1 MGICRGRAWAQRFRR
16 RVAAGLFGAIFCFA
30 AGAAAAQEFTK
41 ASTQAATKAS
51 TQAATKA
58 STKASTQAATKVP
71 AKAAAK
77 ASSQAAAKASAKASP
92 QAAAKASA
100 QESAKESAKASA
112 KESAKESTKESSQD
126 ASAQLPLK
134 LSGSQLEP
142 VQWSELAG
150 WAADDHLAAFAAY
163 QASCR
168 AARKV
173 RRIDHAEISGALW
186 NVCRDAIELKPQD
199 SDTARAFFE
208 RNFQP
213 VRIAR
218 LGEGEGLLTGY
229 FEPVVA
235 GSRFPSPEFHVP
247 LYRRPRDLVAAGYN
261 PASIAFP
268 NKGARIGRRNGN
280 NELVPYYDRGA
291 IEAGALDGQKLE
303 ICWLKDPFDLLTI
316 QIEGSAR
323 VILEDGTPLRI
334 SYDSHNGYRYSSIE
348 RVLIERNFISR
359 NEMSPQR
366 VREWMAAHPDEAA
379 NIRAANRSYVF
390 FRVTGLTNEGEPV
403 GAQGV
408 PLTPGRSIAVD
419 RVHEYGTPFFI
430 EANLP
435 IESGKSVSPFGRLM
449 IAQDTGSAL
458 VGPARADLYWG
469 AGDDAG
475 RIAGRIR
482 HPGRFAMLVPRELDL
497 VAAGRQ
503 MPLPV
508 PKPKIPEVDTTDGK
522 GKAPSANAGA
532 IAAGNEPPKHPASPA
547 PKPKMAAND
556 VKKDVK
562 KEDGK
567 GRATS
572 ANTGATAAGK
582 ELPKHPASPAA
593 KPKMAASDV
602 KKEDGKGRATSANT
616 GAAAASKEPPK
627 HPASPAAKPKM
638 AASDVKKEDG
648 KGRAT
653 SANTG
658 AAAASKEPP
667 KHPASPAAKP
677 KMAASDVKKEDGKG
691 RATSANTG
699 AAAASKEPPKH
710 PASPAAKPKM
720 AASDVKKED
729 GKGRATSANTGAA
742 AASKEPPKHPASPA
756 AKAKAPA
763 IEVKKKDG
771 KGKANSASSANSGED
786 WRATV
791 GSGRPS
797 APARMA
803 N

>member
-1 MGICRGRAWAQRFRR
+1 MGICRERAWAQLFRR
-16 RVAAGLFGAIFCFA
+16 GVAAGLFGVIVCFA
-30 AGAAAAQEFTK
+30 ASTASAQESTKASTKASTQAATKASTQAAAKASTQAATKASTK

-58 STKASTQAATKVP
+58 STQAAARASTKASTQAATKVP
-71 AKAAAK
+71 A
-77 ASSQAAAKASAKASP
+77 QAAAKASPQAAAKASP

-100 QESAKESAKASA
+100 KESA
-112 KESAKESTKESSQD
+112 KESSQD

-150 WAADDHLAAFAAY
+150 WTADDHLAAFAAY
-163 QASCR
+163 QAGCR
-168 AARKV
+168 AARKTQ
-173 RRIDHAEISGALW
+173 RTDHAEISGALW
-186 NVCRDAIELKPQD
+186 NVCRNAIELKPQD

-247 LYRRPRDLVAAGYN
+247 VYRRPRDLVAAGYN

-268 NKGARIGRRNGN
+268 NKGARIGRRDGN

-348 RVLIERNFISR
+348 RVLVERNLISR
-359 NEMSPQR
+359 QEMSAQR
-366 VREWMAAHPDEAA
+366 IRDWMAAHPDEAA
-379 NIRAANRSYVF
+379 KVRAANRSYVF
-390 FRVTGLTNEGEPV
+390 FRITGLSNEGEPV

-435 IESGKSVSPFGRLM
+435 IESGKSVSRFGRLM

-508 PKPKIPEVDTTDGK
+508 PKPKIPEVEVDKTDGK
-522 GKAPSANAGA
+522 GNAGSPNAGA
-532 IAAGNEPPKHPASPA
+532 IATGKELPKHPASLAPKPKMAASDVKKEVKNEDGKGRATSADSGATVAGKNLPKHPASLAPKPKMAASDIKKEVKNEDGKGRATSADSGATAAGKQSPKHPASPA
-547 PKPKMAAND
+547 PKPK
-556 VKKDVK
+556 V
-562 KEDGK
+562 
-567 GRATS
+567 
-572 ANTGATAAGK
+572 
-582 ELPKHPASPAA
+582 
-593 KPKMAASDV
+593 
-602 KKEDGKGRATSANT
+602 
-616 GAAAASKEPPK
+616 
-627 HPASPAAKPKM
+627 
-638 AASDVKKEDG
+638 
-648 KGRAT
+648 
-653 SANTG
+653 
-658 AAAASKEPP
+658 
-667 KHPASPAAKP
+667 
-677 KMAASDVKKEDGKG
+677 
-691 RATSANTG
+691 
-699 AAAASKEPPKH
+699 
-710 PASPAAKPKM
+710 
-720 AASDVKKED
+720 
-729 GKGRATSANTGAA
+729 
-742 AASKEPPKHPASPA
+742 
-756 AKAKAPA
+756 PA

-771 KGKANSASSANSGED
+771 KGKANSASTANSGED
-786 WRATV
+786 WRATAS
-791 GSGRPS
+791 SGRPA

>member
-1 MGICRGRAWAQRFRR
+1 
-16 RVAAGLFGAIFCFA
+16 VAVGLFGAILCFA
-30 AGAAAAQEFTK
+30 AGAASAQESTK
-41 ASTQAATKAS
+41 ASTTKAS

-58 STKASTQAATKVP
+58 STKA
-71 AKAAAK
+71 AAK
-77 ASSQAAAKASAKASP
+77 GSAKASP

-100 QESAKESAKASA
+100 QESAKESAK
-112 KESAKESTKESSQD
+112 ESPQD

-142 VQWSELAG
+142 VKWSELAG
-150 WAADDHLAAFAAY
+150 WTADDHLAAFAAY

-168 AARKV
+168 AARKTQ
-173 RRIDHAEISGALW
+173 RTGDRAEISGALW

-208 RNFQP
+208 RHFQP

-218 LGEGEGLLTGY
+218 LGEAGGLLTGY

-247 LYRRPRDLVAAGYN
+247 VYRRPRDLAAAGYN
-261 PASIAFP
+261 QASIAFP
-268 NKGARIGRRNGN
+268 NKGARIGRRTAN
-280 NELVPYYDRGA
+280 NDLVPYYDRGA

-334 SYDSHNGYRYSSIE
+334 SYDSHNGYSYSSIE
-348 RVLIERNFISR
+348 RVLVERNIIPR
-359 NEMSPQR
+359 QEMSAQR
-366 VREWMAAHPDEAA
+366 IRDWMAAHPDEAA
-379 NIRAANRSYVF
+379 KVRAANRSYVF
-390 FRVTGLTNEGEPV
+390 FRITGLSNEGEPV

-435 IESGKSVSPFGRLM
+435 IESVKSVSRFGRLM

-497 VAAGRQ
+497 VAVGRH

-508 PKPKIPEVDTTDGK
+508 PKPKIPEVEVDKTDGK
-522 GKAPSANAGA
+522 GKAPSPNADA
-532 IAAGNEPPKHPASPA
+532 IATSKEVAKHPASPAPKPKMAASDVKKEVKNEDGKGKATSANTGATVAAKQPPKHPASPA
-547 PKPKMAAND
+547 PKPKMAASD
-556 VKKDVK
+556 VKKEVK
-562 KEDGK
+562 NEDGK

-572 ANTGATAAGK
+572 SNTGATAAGK
-582 ELPKHPASPAA
+582 QPPKHPASPAP

-602 KKEDGKGRATSANT
+602 KKE
-616 GAAAASKEPPK
+616 
-627 HPASPAAKPKM
+627 
-638 AASDVKKEDG
+638 VKNEDG
-648 KGRAT
+648 KGRAM
-653 SANTG
+653 SANT
-658 AAAASKEPP
+658 A
-667 KHPASPAAKP
+667 
-677 KMAASDVKKEDGKG
+677 
-691 RATSANTG
+691 
-699 AAAASKEPPKH
+699 
-710 PASPAAKPKM
+710 
-720 AASDVKKED
+720 
-729 GKGRATSANTGAA
+729 
-742 AASKEPPKHPASPA
+742 
-756 AKAKAPA
+756 
-763 IEVKKKDG
+763 
-771 KGKANSASSANSGED
+771 GED
-786 WRATV
+786 WRATAS
-791 GSGRPS
+791 SGRPS